1 MTQEFP
7 IPQFFTNKLFA
18 ELFELLG
25 LAEADPTGKCD
36 YLLTDKG
43 VEFFY
48 TNAAASPKDVMN
60 ALGVELQ
67 YWRDDGCPIED
78 KVLDK

>member
-1 MTQEFP
+1 MTEAQDFP

-18 ELFELLG
+18 ELFEMMG
-25 LAEADPTGKCD
+25 LAVADPTGKCD
-36 YLLTDKG
+36 YLLTDTG

-48 TNAAASPKDVMN
+48 TNAAALPKDVMN

-67 YWRDDGCPIED
+67 QFRESNVLTDED
-78 KVLDK
+78 M